1 MLLVS
6 ITRPFE
12 GPLLSGLV
20 LLTLLL
26 WVSGG
31 WISTRQGLAG
41 KVKAALLLLVAVGVS
56 TLLLGLLLMRLA
68 TIED

>member
-1 MLLVS
+1 MLLVG

-12 GPLLSGLV
+12 GLLLAGLV
-20 LLTLLL
+20 LLVLLL

-31 WISTRQGLAG
+31 WISTRQGLAA
-41 KVKAALLLLVAVGVS
+41 KIKATLLLLVAVGIGV
-56 TLLLGLLLMRLA
+56 LLLGLLLMRLV